1 MTVRVIGKALR
12 SGQASCVEIV
22 QEALRQ
28 IKERDCYRTFI
39 TLTAGEALEEAVER
53 DKELAAGIDRGPFH
67 GVPIAY
73 KDLFY
78 TRGIRTTGGSLLF
91 KDFVPEYDAT
101 AVDKL
106 RVAGAISL
114 GKLNQHE
121 LAYGTTSKNPHFGF
135 VLNPRDPERI
145 PGGSSG
151 GSGAAI
157 AAGFVPMTLGT
168 DTGGSIRIPAS
179 YCGVVGLKPTY
190 GRVSR
195 HGVLPLAFSLD
206 HVGPLGETVEDCALA
221 MAAIAGPDRRDPTS
235 SQAPVPDFYET
246 APARLDG
253 LRVGVPA
260 NFYFDCIAADVSAS
274 VYNAVEE
281 MRRLGATVAEVR
293 VPDMLELN
301 AAHQIIQG
309 AEASSIYVSQ
319 RDGSQIGLDVWR
331 LLEQGRLI
339 SGPDYVNAQRLRTVY
354 RQRFDALWQS
364 IDILATPTT
373 PIVAPRLEQDEV
385 ETNGYR
391 ESSRMAATRLVR
403 AVNLIG
409 EPALS
414 MPCGRSGDGLP
425 VGLQLIG
432 KPFSEATLLGIGQTL
447 ERRFL

>member
-1 MTVRVIGKALR
+1 MTAREIGKMLR
-12 SGQASCVEIV
+12 SGRASCVEIV
-22 QEALRQ
+22 QEAFRQ
-28 IKERDCYRTFI
+28 IEKGDRFRTFI
-39 TLTAGEALEEAVER
+39 TLTAAEALEEAVER

-73 KDLFY
+73 KDLFS
-78 TRGIRTTGGSLLF
+78 TKGVRTTGGSLLF
-91 KDFVPEYDAT
+91 KDFIPEHDAT
-101 AVDKL
+101 VVGKL
-106 RVAGAISL
+106 RAGGAISL

-135 VLNPRDPERI
+135 VLNPRDPEHI

-157 AAGFVPMTLGT
+157 AAGFVPMALGT

-179 YCGVVGLKPTY
+179 YCGVAGLKPTY

-206 HVGPLGETVEDCALA
+206 TVGPLGETVEDCALA
-221 MAAIAGPDRRDPTS
+221 MAAIAGPDPHDPTS
-235 SQAPVPDFYET
+235 SPAPLPDFY
-246 APARLDG
+246 ARPSTRFDG
-253 LRVGVPA
+253 LRVGVPS
-260 NFYFDCIAADVSAS
+260 NFYFDHIATDVSAS
-274 VYNAVEE
+274 VYNAIEE
-281 MRRLGATVAEVR
+281 MRRLGAVVSDVR
-293 VPDMLELN
+293 VPDVLELN

-309 AEASSIYVSQ
+309 AEASSLYMAEH
-319 RDGSQIGLDVWR
+319 DGSRIGLDVWR
-331 LLEQGRLI
+331 LMQQGRLI

-354 RQRFDALWQS
+354 RRQFDALWQS
-364 IDILATPTT
+364 IDVLATPTT
-373 PIVAPRLEQDEV
+373 PITAPRLEQDDV

-403 AVNLIG
+403 AINLIG

-414 MPCGRSGDGLP
+414 MPCGSSKNGLP
-425 VGLQLIG
+425 VGLQLVG
-432 KPFSEATLLGIGQTL
+432 KPFSDAMLLKVGQTL

>member
-1 MTVRVIGKALR
+1 
-12 SGQASCVEIV
+12 
-22 QEALRQ
+22 
-28 IKERDCYRTFI
+28 
-39 TLTAGEALEEAVER
+39 
-53 DKELAAGIDRGPFH
+53 
-67 GVPIAY
+67 
-73 KDLFY
+73 
-78 TRGIRTTGGSLLF
+78 
-91 KDFVPEYDAT
+91 
-101 AVDKL
+101 
-106 RVAGAISL
+106 
-114 GKLNQHE
+114 
-121 LAYGTTSKNPHFGF
+121 
-135 VLNPRDPERI
+135 
-145 PGGSSG
+145 
-151 GSGAAI
+151 
-157 AAGFVPMTLGT
+157 
-168 DTGGSIRIPAS
+168 
-179 YCGVVGLKPTY
+179 
-190 GRVSR
+190 
-195 HGVLPLAFSLD
+195 
-206 HVGPLGETVEDCALA
+206 
-221 MAAIAGPDRRDPTS
+221 
-235 SQAPVPDFYET
+235 
-246 APARLDG
+246 
-253 LRVGVPA
+253 VPA

>member
-28 IKERDCYRTFI
+28 IEERGCYRTFI

-206 HVGPLGETVEDCALA
+206 HVGPLGETVEDCSLA

-281 MRRLGATVAEVR
+281 MRRLGATVVEVR

-364 IDILATPTT
+364 IDILATPAT